1 VQRFVPKLAIPC
13 PSFAVRSILGAAIRP
28 LQRLIPFLL
37 LACAAERGSVGAIFA
52 QSQNDGRMTVR
63 DAPPGYPAA
72 EAGIVR
78 GDEILLIDGRDV
90 RSLSPESIHRLLEGV
105 VGTTVRLTVLRRG
118 QIERITIK
126 RAPFA
131 PSAAR

>member
-1 VQRFVPKLAIPC
+1 M
-13 PSFAVRSILGAAIRP
+13 
-28 LQRLIPFLL
+28 
-37 LACAAERGSVGAIFA
+37 GAIFA

-63 DAPPGYPAA
+63 DVPPGFPAA

-90 RSLSPESIHRLLEGV
+90 RSLSPDSIHHLLEGV
-105 VGTTVRLTVLRRG
+105 VGTTVKLTVLRRG
-118 QIERITIK
+118 QIERITVK